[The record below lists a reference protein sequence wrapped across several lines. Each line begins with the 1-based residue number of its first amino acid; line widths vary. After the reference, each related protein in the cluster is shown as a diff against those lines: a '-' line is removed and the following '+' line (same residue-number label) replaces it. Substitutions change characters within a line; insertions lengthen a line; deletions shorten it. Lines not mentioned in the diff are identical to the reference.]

1 MFFHSGTSLITNAY
15 ENKKYY
21 CVRFSKYF
29 HGLVANDLLAN
40 CINGYSAIIGT
51 A

>member
-1 MFFHSGTSLITNAY
+1 MFFHSSTSLITNAY

-21 CVRFSKYF
+21 YVSFSKYF
-29 HGLVANDLLAN
+29 HRLVANDLLAN
-40 CINGYSAIIGT
+40 CSDGYSAIIGT